1 MPAALIEVR
10 RPYTETEE
18 TGLINAVHSAMRSA
32 FQLPDNDKTVRLI
45 VHPPHRFAVPP
56 DKTRPE
62 VYTFI
67 SIDAFAGRTLE
78 TKRILYHEIVK
89 NLEPF
94 GIPGDH
100 ILIILRES
108 HAENWGVRGGKA
120 ACDVDL
126 GFKVEV

>member
-32 FQLPDNDKTVRLI
+32 FQLPDNDKTVRLM

-67 SIDAFAGRTLE
+67 SIDAFAGRSLE
-78 TKRILYHEIVK
+78 AKS
-89 NLEPF
+89 
-94 GIPGDH
+94 
-100 ILIILRES
+100 ES
-108 HAENWGVRGGKA
+108 CTTR
-120 ACDVDL
+120 L
-126 GFKVEV
+126 